1 MDFPALNTRP
11 PTLRS
16 LPFTRGLFH
25 PDFARAIIY
34 ILVLLCAFFH
44 HAACGP
50 CFTSDL
56 QPVSNED
63 NGHYMNDPAYGIHST
78 LPADI
83 SSGSNPTSRLSF
95 ESVCTDSCLFCFPS
109 TVLEFSFNKKGIDVE
124 ASLVGGSSPPVGS
137 TQDDKL
143 AAYKSQSSDYG
154 MFELFEGGIVSCS
167 LNSGQDVSELSSIQK
182 YDSTSKFDL
191 STCRGDHH
199 CQKSPSSGQ
208 KKNLDVTNSDLSDS
222 SISPLVDISPTELDW
237 EHKFLYLPSLA
248 SLTVTNTCN
257 RSVLHIYEPFST
269 DSQFYSCNFSEAVLG
284 PGEAVSIYFV
294 FYPKY
299 LGLSSGHLILQTS
312 FGGLLVPAKGFA
324 IQSPYG
330 IQPLLS
336 LNIHSSGRWTKN
348 LSLFNPYDDVLYVEE
363 LTGWISVLKEDKCYH
378 TEVVCRVDR
387 YQVFEEPKPSIVKEG
402 LVVQLGH
409 IGSPSLSMRP
419 YKQWKIEPHSTEYII
434 EVDLSFEYGG
444 TIIGTFWLQLLRP
457 SQDKPDVVAVPL
469 EAELEGGSTHADH
482 KGSVFASFEPL
493 LYHGNVFVA
502 IALKNSASHLLSVL
516 KIIEVAESKV
526 FEFKSL
532 EGLLL
537 FPGTVSQVALITCN
551 EQHADVDKASPEIFS
566 MYSKCKLLMLTNES
580 TSSHIEVPCKD
591 IFLLCS
597 EYWKYSFMEYG
608 KQNEHFSSG
617 NVRAGTLAN
626 HVQLQSEIK
635 AVAGAEADELVLE
648 NWASM
653 GTRRSMSVLDE
664 HDVFFP
670 MVEVGSHSTKW
681 ITVKNPSK
689 WPVVM
694 QLIINSG
701 EIIDECKDLEEFIH
715 LPSGSLIHNDSTMPK
730 KYGFSLAE
738 DAITEAYVH
747 PYGDVLFGPILFYP
761 SGRCHWRSSVL
772 IRNNLSGVEWLS
784 MRGYGGSSSLLLLE
798 GSKPVISIDFE
809 LESPILLNISPSE
822 RSVHKEEIS
831 HACTLPLLKEFYAK
845 NTGDLPL
852 EFKKIKISGTECAL
866 DGFLVHNCKY
876 FALEPGESK
885 KLTISYQTDLSA
897 SVVYRDL
904 ELALATGILVIP
916 MKASL
921 PFYMLDNCRKS
932 VLWTRLKKFSFA
944 VLLISSV
951 MFLLFCWIFPH
962 MISLSSLDF
971 LCKNEIKHLSS
982 STRSVEKAC
991 SVHHNEKRSQFSDV
1005 WSVFEG
1011 KGAPE
1016 SSLQSKSLVIE
1027 NSDAVEASQPNYLTV
1042 KTGKERGRRRKKKKG
1057 GGMNLAGLFEVSSSQ
1072 SGNSTPSSPL
1082 SPTASGTPKRR
1093 WPMSPDVNQSIE
1105 ASSLFDRVIDE
1116 THKAQTSKPTSVMS
1130 SPKPEV
1136 SVKNCIDSLVSS
1148 SKETPSESRKSC
1160 SKPIL
1165 LPSATFPSAGRPA
1178 PNVICSPLAASAS
1191 KIDLQARAPGSK
1203 LFNRK
1208 ASLEGEGKSG
1218 IQDKYKYDIW
1228 GDHFSGLHLIKKSK
1242 DVLPMIPSAIEK
1254 DSDSFFETSPQTLI
1268 AKTQPTSV
1276 RSYYQYPQV

>member
-1 MDFPALNTRP
+1 MTGVY
-11 PTLRS
+11 
-16 LPFTRGLFH
+16 PFGLFRGLFH
-25 PDFARAIIY
+25 SDFAKAIISM
-34 ILVLLCAFFH
+34 LVLSCAFFH

-50 CFTSDL
+50 CFISEL
-56 QPVSNED
+56 QSASNED
-63 NGHYMNDPAYGIHST
+63 SGHYMNNPTNGIHGT
-78 LPADI
+78 FPADI
-83 SSGSNPTSRLSF
+83 SSGSNPTTHLSF
-95 ESVCTDSCLFCFPS
+95 ESVCTDSHLFCFPS
-109 TVLEFSFNKKGIDVE
+109 TVTDFSFKEKGIGVE
-124 ASLVGGSSPPVGS
+124 ASLGLFDGSSPAVGS

-143 AAYKSQSSDYG
+143 AANKSQSSDYG
-154 MFELFEGGIVSCS
+154 IFELFEGGIISCS
-167 LNSGQDVSELSSIQK
+167 LNSRQDVNELSSIQK
-182 YDSTSKFDL
+182 HESTSKVDL
-191 STCRGDHH
+191 STCRGDPHY
-199 CQKSPSSGQ
+199 QTSPSSTQ
-208 KKNLDVTNSDLSDS
+208 KKNLDVTNSDYSDS
-222 SISPLVDISPTELDW
+222 SLSPFVDISPTELDW

-248 SLTVTNTCN
+248 LITVTNTCN
-257 RSVLHIYEPFST
+257 QSTLHIYEPFST
-269 DSQFYSCNFSEAVLG
+269 DSQFYSCNFSEVVLG

-294 FYPKY
+294 FLPKY
-299 LGLSSGHLILQTS
+299 LGLSSAHLILQTN
-312 FGGLLVPAKGFA
+312 FGGFLVPAKGFA

-336 LNIHSSGRWTKN
+336 LNVQSSGRWTKN

-363 LTGWISVLKEDKCYH
+363 LTGWISIFKEDKHYH
-378 TEVVCRVDR
+378 TEAVCRVDR
-387 YQVFEEPKPSIVKEG
+387 YQVFDEPKPSVIKEG
-402 LVVQLGH
+402 LVVQHGH
-409 IGSPSLSMRP
+409 IDSPLLSMRP
-419 YKQWKIEPHSTEYII
+419 YKQWKIEPHSNETII

-457 SQDKPDVVAVPL
+457 SQDKPDVVAVSL
-469 EAELEGGSTHADH
+469 EAELERGSTHDDH
-482 KGSVFASFEPL
+482 KGSIFASFEPL

-502 IALKNSASHLLSVL
+502 LSLKNSASHLFSVL

-537 FPGTVSQVALITCN
+537 FPGTVTQVALITCN
-551 EQHADVDKASPEIFS
+551 EQDAHFHKASPEIVN
-566 MYSKCKLLMLTNES
+566 MYSKCKLLVLTNES

-597 EYWKYSFMEYG
+597 EYWKDSFMEDG

-617 NVRAGTLAN
+617 FVGTGFLAN
-626 HVQLQSEIK
+626 HVRLQPEIK
-635 AVAGAEADELVLE
+635 AVERAEADELVLE

-653 GTRRSMSVLDE
+653 GTTKSMSVLDE
-664 HDVFFP
+664 HEVFFP
-670 MVEVGSHSTKW
+670 MVEVGSHSAKW
-681 ITVKNPSK
+681 ITVKNPSE

-701 EIIDECKDLEEFIH
+701 EIIDECRDPEGFIH
-715 LPSGSLIHNDSTMPK
+715 LSSGGLIHNDSTMPK

-738 DAITEAYVH
+738 GAVTEAYVH
-747 PYGDVLFGPILFYP
+747 PYGDVLFGPIFFYP
-761 SGRCHWRSSVL
+761 SERCHWRSSVL

-784 MRGYGGSSSLLLLE
+784 LRGYGGSSSLLLLE
-798 GSKPVISIDFE
+798 GSKPVISIEFE

-822 RSVHKEEIS
+822 RSVHMEEIS
-831 HACTLPLLKEFYAK
+831 HACTLPLSKDFYAK

-866 DGFLVHNCKY
+866 DGFLVHNCKD

-885 KLTISYQTDLSA
+885 KLTISYKTDLSA
-897 SVVYRDL
+897 TVVYRDL

-921 PFYMLDNCRKS
+921 PFYMLNNCRKS
-932 VLWTRLKKFSFA
+932 VSWTRLKKFSFA

-951 MFLLFCWIFPH
+951 MFLFFCWILPH
-962 MISLSSLDF
+962 MISLGSLDF
-971 LCKNEIKHLSS
+971 SCKNEIKRISS
-982 STRSVEKAC
+982 STKSVEKTY
-991 SVHHNEKRSQFSDV
+991 SVRHSEKSSQLSDV

-1011 KGAPE
+1011 EGAPQP
-1016 SSLQSKSLVIE
+1016 SLQSKSLVIE

-1042 KTGKERGRRRKKKKG
+1042 KTGKERGRRRKKKKA
-1057 GGMNLAGLFEVSSSQ
+1057 GGMKLAGLFEVSSSQ

-1082 SPTASGTPKRR
+1082 SPTASSTPKRT

-1105 ASSLFDRVIDE
+1105 VSSLFARVVDE
-1116 THKAQTSKPTSVMS
+1116 TQCHKAQTSELTSVTN

-1136 SVKNCIDSLVSS
+1136 SVKNCIDTFVSS
-1148 SKETPSESRKSC
+1148 SKETPLESRKSY

-1165 LPSATFPSAGRPA
+1165 QPSATFPSAGRPA
-1178 PNVICSPLAASAS
+1178 PNVICSPLAASTS
-1191 KIDLQARAPGSK
+1191 KIALHARAPGSK
-1203 LFNRK
+1203 LFNQK

-1228 GDHFSGLHLIKKSK
+1228 GDHFSGLHLINKSK
-1242 DVLPMIPSAIEK
+1242 DVPPMIPSTIEK

-1268 AKTQPTSV
+1268 AKSQPMSV
-1276 RSYYQYPQV
+1276 SSFYQYPQV